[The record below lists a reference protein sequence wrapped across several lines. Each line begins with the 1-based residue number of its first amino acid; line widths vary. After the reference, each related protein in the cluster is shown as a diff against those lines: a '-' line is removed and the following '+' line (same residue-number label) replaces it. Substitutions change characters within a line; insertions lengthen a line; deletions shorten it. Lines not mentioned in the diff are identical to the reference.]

1 MRQADREGLL
11 DEANLTIWLTWYQL
25 GGTEAPPTISEIAQ
39 WPAALRN
46 DVLYLTRQL
55 GDIRRSKKSASKKS
69 GKAGKK

>member
-55 GDIRRSKKSASKKS
+55 GDIRRSKKSA
-69 GKAGKK
+69 GKGKKKHEK

>member
-55 GDIRRSKKSASKKS
+55 GDIRRSKKI
-69 GKAGKK
+69 AGKGKKKNHEK

>member
-55 GDIRRSKKSASKKS
+55 GDIRRSKKSA
-69 GKAGKK
+69 GKGKQKNHEK